1 MSRATLK
8 KIRKVLS
15 ACKLNDCVE
24 VYPRYHTYHPKI
36 MFRGSVIDYV
46 VSDNRRTNTEP
57 WRREYICKTVSDAND
72 CVNRIVRVV

>member
-8 KIRKVLS
+8 KIRKELS

-24 VYPRYHTYHPKI
+24 VYARYHTSYPKF
-36 MFRGSVIDYV
+36 MLRGSVIDYV
-46 VSDNRRTNTEP
+46 VADNRKTNTEP

-72 CVNRIVRVV
+72 CVNRIVRGV